1 MIVAVIL
8 GVVAYLSV
16 VAFLAQFCA
25 FNDRAAPVRHAR
37 RSAKR
42 CGC

>member
-8 GVVAYLSV
+8 AVAIYLAGVSV
-16 VAFLAQFCA
+16 LAQLA
-25 FNDRAAPVRHAR
+25 SFNNHPAPVRHAR